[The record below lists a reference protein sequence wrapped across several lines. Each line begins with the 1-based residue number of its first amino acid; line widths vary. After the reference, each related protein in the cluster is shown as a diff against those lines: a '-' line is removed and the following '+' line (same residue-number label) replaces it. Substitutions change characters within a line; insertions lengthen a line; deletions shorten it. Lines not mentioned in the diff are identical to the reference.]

1 MPHDENP
8 NGSALFNVRNRSSR
22 KFKET
27 HLPPDFFDNGSV
39 NAEHSAVINSNP
51 YSVIIKE
58 ESVFGAKSGKSIE
71 HPSTLFS
78 TTEII
83 NMSNTDINIS
93 NRFGYVYRL
102 KPGTENSSLRRLTLE
117 DKEMVLRYGSGLY
130 IIVRH
135 LSNLESIVPT
145 VGLLNSIEN
154 SYKESGNNDDA
165 LFGITEN
172 RRLFG
177 KVLENKKELEDKISD
192 VIKATKGPY
201 STNLYLANSELVT
214 VFYYPEDIIRMNK
227 IIYDKELDIV
237 ISPNVVNYKQIIHP
251 SFSIEDSEIHQA
263 IRKELT
269 EQGKLESIKFITNKE
284 NGKIYRK
291 MGNKIQVIKGEK
303 PTNGE
308 DSGLYIYTS
317 YLNDEDNI
325 EATNVFIPYRDKEAL
340 QEHGYFTTSDEART
354 YNSEIEIRKLKQ
366 QEVILNNQFKEQE
379 REHELKVRQLNEEI
393 NQKERELKE
402 LKLKLDHIETLDN
415 HENSREERTFKREE
429 RTYQAENREVE
440 RKYRLIDRNL
450 DLEEKVIEE
459 RSKRVK
465 AEVAAASA
473 GSADTS
479 RNLASTA
486 GIITGTA
493 AIVGAVTK
501 VVSDSKKTS
510 AVGTIAKKGF
520 LALSTS
526 SVATKAVAG
535 VAGKSAIGASA
546 FAGISSIGAA
556 LPIIG
561 AAAAVVGIGY
571 LIFKG
576 IGKLF
581 DF

>member
-1 MPHDENP
+1 MSNDEYQ

-27 HLPPDFFDNGSV
+27 HLPSDFFNNNTV
-39 NAEHSAVINSNP
+39 NAEHSDVINGNP

-58 ESVFGAKSGKSIE
+58 DSYFGAKSGKSIE

-102 KPGTENSSLRRLTLE
+102 KPGTENSSLRRLTLK

-165 LFGITEN
+165 LFGVTEN

-251 SFSIEDSEIHQA
+251 SFSIEESELHQV
-263 IRKELT
+263 IQKELT
-269 EQGKLESIKFITNKE
+269 KQSRLESIKFITNKE
-284 NGKIYRK
+284 NGKIYRRV
-291 MGNKIQVIKGEK
+291 GNKIQTIGGEK

-308 DSGLYIYTS
+308 ESGLYIYTS
-317 YLNDEDNI
+317 YLNEEDCI
-325 EATNVFIPYRDKEAL
+325 EVVKVFIPYHDKETL
-340 QEHGYFTTSDEART
+340 QEHGYFCTSDEART

-366 QEVILNNQFKEQE
+366 QEVILNNQFKERE

-402 LKLKLDHIETLDN
+402 LKLKLDHIETLSS

-429 RTYQAENREVE
+429 REYLTEKQQDD

-465 AEVAAASA
+465 AEIAAASA
-473 GSADTS
+473 GSSDTS

-486 GIITGTA
+486 GIITGAA
-493 AIVGAVTK
+493 AIAGAVTK
-501 VVSDSKKTS
+501 VITDSKKTTTTG
-510 AVGTIAKKGF
+510 VIAKKGF
-520 LALSTS
+520 LALSASGAAS
-526 SVATKAVAG
+526 SAVAG
-535 VAGKSAIGASA
+535 IASKSAMG

-556 LPIIG
+556 LPVIG

-571 LIFKG
+571 LLFKG
-576 IGKLF
+576 IEKLF

>member
-1 MPHDENP
+1 MSNDEYQ

-27 HLPPDFFDNGSV
+27 HLPSDFFNNNTV
-39 NAEHSAVINSNP
+39 NAEHSDVISGNP

-58 ESVFGAKSGKSIE
+58 DSYFGAKSGKSIE

-102 KPGTENSSLRRLTLE
+102 KPGTENSSLRRLTLK

-165 LFGITEN
+165 LFGVTEN

-251 SFSIEDSEIHQA
+251 SFSIEESELHQV
-263 IRKELT
+263 IQKELT
-269 EQGKLESIKFITNKE
+269 KQGRLESIKFITNKE
-284 NGKIYRK
+284 NGKIYRRV
-291 MGNKIQVIKGEK
+291 GNKIQTIGGEK

-308 DSGLYIYTS
+308 ESGLYIYTS
-317 YLNDEDNI
+317 YLNEEDCI
-325 EATNVFIPYRDKEAL
+325 EVVKVFIPYHDKETL
-340 QEHGYFTTSDEART
+340 QEHGYFCTSDEART

-366 QEVILNNQFKEQE
+366 QEVILNNQFKERE

-402 LKLKLDHIETLDN
+402 LKLKLDHIETLSS

-429 RTYQAENREVE
+429 REYLTEKQQDD

-465 AEVAAASA
+465 AEIAAASA
-473 GSADTS
+473 GSSDTS

-486 GIITGTA
+486 GIITGAA
-493 AIVGAVTK
+493 AIAGAVTK
-501 VVSDSKKTS
+501 VITDSKKTTTTG
-510 AVGTIAKKGF
+510 VIAKKGF
-520 LALSTS
+520 LALSASGAAS
-526 SVATKAVAG
+526 SAVAG
-535 VAGKSAIGASA
+535 IASKSAMG

-556 LPIIG
+556 LPVIG

-571 LIFKG
+571 LLFKG
-576 IGKLF
+576 IEKLF

>member
-1 MPHDENP
+1 MSNDEYQ

-27 HLPPDFFDNGSV
+27 HLPSDFFNNNTV
-39 NAEHSAVINSNP
+39 NAEHSDVINGNP

-58 ESVFGAKSGKSIE
+58 DSYFGAKSGKSIE

-102 KPGTENSSLRRLTLE
+102 KPGTENSSLRRLTLK

-130 IIVRH
+130 IIVSH

-154 SYKESGNNDDA
+154 SCKESGNNDDA
-165 LFGITEN
+165 LFGVTEN

-251 SFSIEDSEIHQA
+251 SFSIEESELHQV
-263 IRKELT
+263 IQKELT
-269 EQGKLESIKFITNKE
+269 KQGRLESIKFITNKE
-284 NGKIYRK
+284 NGKIYRRV
-291 MGNKIQVIKGEK
+291 GNKIQTIGGEK

-308 DSGLYIYTS
+308 ESGLYIYTS
-317 YLNDEDNI
+317 YLNEEDGI
-325 EATNVFIPYRDKEAL
+325 EVVKVFIPYHDKETL
-340 QEHGYFTTSDEART
+340 QEHGYFCTSDEART

-366 QEVILNNQFKEQE
+366 QEVILNNQFKERE

-402 LKLKLDHIETLDN
+402 LKLKLDHIETLSS

-429 RTYQAENREVE
+429 REYLTEKQQDD

-465 AEVAAASA
+465 AEIAAASA
-473 GSADTS
+473 GSSDTS

-486 GIITGTA
+486 GIITGAA
-493 AIVGAVTK
+493 AIAGAVTK
-501 VVSDSKKTS
+501 VIIDSKKTTTTG
-510 AVGTIAKKGF
+510 VIAKKGF
-520 LALSTS
+520 LALSASGAAS
-526 SVATKAVAG
+526 SAVAG
-535 VAGKSAIGASA
+535 IASKSAMG

-556 LPIIG
+556 LPVIG

-571 LIFKG
+571 LLFKG
-576 IGKLF
+576 IEKLF

>member
-1 MPHDENP
+1 MSNDEYQ

-27 HLPPDFFDNGSV
+27 HLPSDFFSNNTV
-39 NAEHSAVINSNP
+39 NAEHSDVINGNP

-58 ESVFGAKSGKSIE
+58 DSYFGAKSGKSIE

-102 KPGTENSSLRRLTLE
+102 KPGTENSSLRRLTLK

-165 LFGITEN
+165 LFGVTEN

-251 SFSIEDSEIHQA
+251 SFSIEESELHQV
-263 IRKELT
+263 IQKELT
-269 EQGKLESIKFITNKE
+269 KQGRLESIKFITNKE
-284 NGKIYRK
+284 NGKIYRRV
-291 MGNKIQVIKGEK
+291 GNKIQTIGGEK

-308 DSGLYIYTS
+308 ESGLYIYTS
-317 YLNDEDNI
+317 YLNEEDCI
-325 EATNVFIPYRDKEAL
+325 EVVKVFIPYHDKETL
-340 QEHGYFTTSDEART
+340 QEHGYFCTSDEART

-366 QEVILNNQFKEQE
+366 QEVILNNQFKERE

-402 LKLKLDHIETLDN
+402 LKLKLDHIETLSS

-429 RTYQAENREVE
+429 REYLTEKQQDD

-465 AEVAAASA
+465 AEIAAASA
-473 GSADTS
+473 GSSDTS

-486 GIITGTA
+486 GIITGAA
-493 AIVGAVTK
+493 AIAGAVTK
-501 VVSDSKKTS
+501 VITDSKKTTTTG
-510 AVGTIAKKGF
+510 VIAKKGF
-520 LALSTS
+520 LALSASGAAS
-526 SVATKAVAG
+526 SAVAG
-535 VAGKSAIGASA
+535 IASKSAMG

-556 LPIIG
+556 LPVIG

-571 LIFKG
+571 LLFKG
-576 IGKLF
+576 IEKLF

>member
-1 MPHDENP
+1 MSNDEYQ

-27 HLPPDFFDNGSV
+27 HLPSDFFSNNTV
-39 NAEHSAVINSNP
+39 NAEHSDVINGNP

-58 ESVFGAKSGKSIE
+58 DSYFGAKSGKSIE

-102 KPGTENSSLRRLTLE
+102 KPGTENSSLRRLTLK

-165 LFGITEN
+165 LFGVTEN

-201 STNLYLANSELVT
+201 STNIYLANSELVT

-251 SFSIEDSEIHQA
+251 SFSIEESELHQV
-263 IRKELT
+263 IQKELT
-269 EQGKLESIKFITNKE
+269 KQGRLESIKFITNKE
-284 NGKIYRK
+284 NGKIYRRV
-291 MGNKIQVIKGEK
+291 GNKIQTIGGEK

-308 DSGLYIYTS
+308 ESGLYIYTS
-317 YLNDEDNI
+317 YLNEEDCI
-325 EATNVFIPYRDKEAL
+325 EVVKVFIPYHDKETL
-340 QEHGYFTTSDEART
+340 QEHGYFCTSDEART

-366 QEVILNNQFKEQE
+366 QEVILNNQFKERE

-402 LKLKLDHIETLDN
+402 LKLKLDHIETLSS

-429 RTYQAENREVE
+429 REYLTEKQQDD

-465 AEVAAASA
+465 AEIAAASA
-473 GSADTS
+473 GSSDTS

-486 GIITGTA
+486 GIITGAA
-493 AIVGAVTK
+493 AIAGAVTK
-501 VVSDSKKTS
+501 VITDSKKTTTTG
-510 AVGTIAKKGF
+510 VITKKGF
-520 LALSTS
+520 LALSASGAAS
-526 SVATKAVAG
+526 SAVAG
-535 VAGKSAIGASA
+535 ITSKSAMG

-556 LPIIG
+556 LPVIG

-571 LIFKG
+571 LLFKG
-576 IGKLF
+576 IEKLF

>member
-1 MPHDENP
+1 MSNDEYQ

-27 HLPPDFFDNGSV
+27 HLPSDFFNNNTVD
-39 NAEHSAVINSNP
+39 AEHSDVINGNP

-58 ESVFGAKSGKSIE
+58 DSYFGAKSGKSIE

-117 DKEMVLRYGSGLY
+117 DKKLILSYGSGLY
-130 IIVRH
+130 IIVNH
-135 LSNLESIVPT
+135 LSNLESVVPT
-145 VGLLNSIEN
+145 VGLINSIEN
-154 SYKESGNNDDA
+154 NYKESGNTGDA

-251 SFSIEDSEIHQA
+251 SFSIEESELHQV
-263 IRKELT
+263 IQKELT
-269 EQGKLESIKFITNKE
+269 KQSRLESIKFITNKE
-284 NGKIYRK
+284 NGKIYRRV
-291 MGNKIQVIKGEK
+291 GNKIQTIGGEK

-308 DSGLYIYTS
+308 ESGLYIYTS
-317 YLNDEDNI
+317 YLNEEDCI
-325 EATNVFIPYRDKEAL
+325 EVVKVFIPYHDKETL
-340 QEHGYFTTSDEART
+340 QEHGYFCTSDEART

-366 QEVILNNQFKEQE
+366 QEVILNNQFKERE

-402 LKLKLDHIETLDN
+402 LKLKLDHIETLSS

-429 RTYQAENREVE
+429 REYLTEKQQDD

-465 AEVAAASA
+465 AEIAAASA
-473 GSADTS
+473 GSSDTS

-510 AVGTIAKKGF
+510 TVGTIAKKGF

-526 SVATKAVAG
+526 SAATKAVAG
-535 VAGKSAIGASA
+535 IASKSAMG

-556 LPIIG
+556 LPVIG

-571 LIFKG
+571 LLFKG
-576 IGKLF
+576 IEKLF

>member
-1 MPHDENP
+1 MSNDEYQ

-27 HLPPDFFDNGSV
+27 HLPSDFFNNNTV
-39 NAEHSAVINSNP
+39 NAEHSDVINGNP

-58 ESVFGAKSGKSIE
+58 DSYFGAKSGKSIE

-102 KPGTENSSLRRLTLE
+102 KPGTENSSLRRLTLK

-154 SYKESGNNDDA
+154 SYKESGNNDDT
-165 LFGITEN
+165 LFGVTEN

-251 SFSIEDSEIHQA
+251 SFSIEESELHQV
-263 IRKELT
+263 IQKELT
-269 EQGKLESIKFITNKE
+269 KQSRLESIKFITNKE
-284 NGKIYRK
+284 NGKIYRRV
-291 MGNKIQVIKGEK
+291 GNKIQTIGGEK

-308 DSGLYIYTS
+308 ESGLYIYTS
-317 YLNDEDNI
+317 YLNEEDCI
-325 EATNVFIPYRDKEAL
+325 EVVKVFIPYHDKETL
-340 QEHGYFTTSDEART
+340 QEHGYFCTSDEART

-366 QEVILNNQFKEQE
+366 QEVILNNQFKERE

-402 LKLKLDHIETLDN
+402 LKLKLDHIETLSS

-429 RTYQAENREVE
+429 REYLTEKQQDD

-465 AEVAAASA
+465 AEIAAASA
-473 GSADTS
+473 GSSDTS

-486 GIITGTA
+486 GIITGAA
-493 AIVGAVTK
+493 AIAGAVTK
-501 VVSDSKKTS
+501 VITDSKKTTTTG
-510 AVGTIAKKGF
+510 VIAKKGF
-520 LALSTS
+520 LALSASGAAS
-526 SVATKAVAG
+526 SAVAG
-535 VAGKSAIGASA
+535 IASKSAMG

-556 LPIIG
+556 LPVIG

-571 LIFKG
+571 LLFKG
-576 IGKLF
+576 IEKLF

>member
-1 MPHDENP
+1 MSNDEYQ

-27 HLPPDFFDNGSV
+27 HLPSDFFNNNTV
-39 NAEHSAVINSNP
+39 NAEHSDVINGNP

-58 ESVFGAKSGKSIE
+58 DSYFGAKSGKSIE

-102 KPGTENSSLRRLTLE
+102 KPGTENSSLRRLTLK

-165 LFGITEN
+165 LFGVTEN

-251 SFSIEDSEIHQA
+251 SFSIEESELHQV
-263 IRKELT
+263 IQKELT
-269 EQGKLESIKFITNKE
+269 KQGRLESIKFITNKE
-284 NGKIYRK
+284 NGKIYRRV
-291 MGNKIQVIKGEK
+291 GNKIQTIGGEK

-308 DSGLYIYTS
+308 ESGLYIYTS
-317 YLNDEDNI
+317 YLNEEDCI
-325 EATNVFIPYRDKEAL
+325 EVVKVFIPYHDKETL
-340 QEHGYFTTSDEART
+340 QEHGYFCTSDEART

-366 QEVILNNQFKEQE
+366 QEVILNNQFKERE

-402 LKLKLDHIETLDN
+402 LKLKLDHIETLSS

-429 RTYQAENREVE
+429 REYLTEKQQDD

-465 AEVAAASA
+465 AEIAAASA
-473 GSADTS
+473 GSSDTS

-486 GIITGTA
+486 GIITGAA
-493 AIVGAVTK
+493 AIAGAVTK
-501 VVSDSKKTS
+501 VITDSKKTTTTG
-510 AVGTIAKKGF
+510 VIAKKGF
-520 LALSTS
+520 LALSASGAAS
-526 SVATKAVAG
+526 SAVAG
-535 VAGKSAIGASA
+535 IASKSAMG

-556 LPIIG
+556 LPVIG

-571 LIFKG
+571 LLFKG
-576 IGKLF
+576 IEKLF

>member
-1 MPHDENP
+1 MSNDEYQ

-27 HLPPDFFDNGSV
+27 HLPSDFFNNNTV
-39 NAEHSAVINSNP
+39 NAEHSDVINGNP

-58 ESVFGAKSGKSIE
+58 DSYFGAKSGKSIE

-102 KPGTENSSLRRLTLE
+102 KPGTENSSLRRLTLK

-165 LFGITEN
+165 LFGVTEN

-214 VFYYPEDIIRMNK
+214 IFYYPEDIIRMNK

-251 SFSIEDSEIHQA
+251 SFSIEESELHQV
-263 IRKELT
+263 IQKELT
-269 EQGKLESIKFITNKE
+269 KQGRLESIKFITNKE
-284 NGKIYRK
+284 NGKIYRRV
-291 MGNKIQVIKGEK
+291 GNKIQTIGGEK

-308 DSGLYIYTS
+308 ESGLYIYTS
-317 YLNDEDNI
+317 YLNEEDCI
-325 EATNVFIPYRDKEAL
+325 EVVKVFIPYHDRETL
-340 QEHGYFTTSDEART
+340 QEHGYFCTSDEART

-366 QEVILNNQFKEQE
+366 QEVILNNQFKERE
-379 REHELKVRQLNEEI
+379 REHEFKVRQLNEEI

-402 LKLKLDHIETLDN
+402 LKLKLDHIETLSS

-429 RTYQAENREVE
+429 REYLTEKQQDD

-465 AEVAAASA
+465 AEIAAASA
-473 GSADTS
+473 GSSDTS

-486 GIITGTA
+486 GIITGAA
-493 AIVGAVTK
+493 AIAGAVTK
-501 VVSDSKKTS
+501 VITDSKKTTTTG
-510 AVGTIAKKGF
+510 VIAKKGF
-520 LALSTS
+520 LALSASGATS
-526 SVATKAVAG
+526 SAVAG
-535 VAGKSAIGASA
+535 ITSKSAMG

-556 LPIIG
+556 LPVIG

-571 LIFKG
+571 LLFKG
-576 IGKLF
+576 IEKLF

>member
-1 MPHDENP
+1 MSNDEYQ

-27 HLPPDFFDNGSV
+27 HLPSDFFSNNTV
-39 NAEHSAVINSNP
+39 NAEHSDVINGNP

-58 ESVFGAKSGKSIE
+58 DSYFGAKSGKSIE

-102 KPGTENSSLRRLTLE
+102 KPGTENSSLRRLTLK

-165 LFGITEN
+165 LFGVTEN

-214 VFYYPEDIIRMNK
+214 IFYYPEDIIRMNK

-251 SFSIEDSEIHQA
+251 SFSIEESELHQV
-263 IRKELT
+263 IQKELT
-269 EQGKLESIKFITNKE
+269 KQGRLESIKFITNKE
-284 NGKIYRK
+284 NGKIYRRV
-291 MGNKIQVIKGEK
+291 GNKIQTIGGEK

-308 DSGLYIYTS
+308 ESGLYIYTS
-317 YLNDEDNI
+317 YLNEEDCI
-325 EATNVFIPYRDKEAL
+325 EVVKVFIPYHDKETL
-340 QEHGYFTTSDEART
+340 QEHGYFCTSDEART

-366 QEVILNNQFKEQE
+366 QEVILNNQFKERE

-402 LKLKLDHIETLDN
+402 LKLKLDHIETLSS

-429 RTYQAENREVE
+429 REYLTEKQQDD

-465 AEVAAASA
+465 AEIAAASA
-473 GSADTS
+473 GSSDTS

-486 GIITGTA
+486 GIITGAA
-493 AIVGAVTK
+493 AIAGAVTK
-501 VVSDSKKTS
+501 VITDSKKTTTTG
-510 AVGTIAKKGF
+510 VIAKKGF
-520 LALSTS
+520 LALSASGATS
-526 SVATKAVAG
+526 SAVAG
-535 VAGKSAIGASA
+535 ITSKSAMG

-556 LPIIG
+556 LPVIG

-571 LIFKG
+571 LLFKG
-576 IGKLF
+576 IEKLF

>member
-1 MPHDENP
+1 MSNDEYQ

-27 HLPPDFFDNGSV
+27 HLPSDFFSNNTV
-39 NAEHSAVINSNP
+39 NAEHSDVINGNP

-58 ESVFGAKSGKSIE
+58 DSYFGAKSGKSIE

-102 KPGTENSSLRRLTLE
+102 KPGTENSSLRRLTLK

-130 IIVRH
+130 IIVSH

-154 SYKESGNNDDA
+154 SCKESGNNDDA
-165 LFGITEN
+165 LFGVTEN

-251 SFSIEDSEIHQA
+251 SFSIEESELHQV
-263 IRKELT
+263 IQKELT
-269 EQGKLESIKFITNKE
+269 KQGRLESIKFITNKE
-284 NGKIYRK
+284 NGKIYRRV
-291 MGNKIQVIKGEK
+291 GNKIQTIGGEK

-308 DSGLYIYTS
+308 ESGLYIYTS
-317 YLNDEDNI
+317 YLNEEDGI
-325 EATNVFIPYRDKEAL
+325 EVVKVFIPYHDKETL
-340 QEHGYFTTSDEART
+340 QEHGYFCTSDEART

-366 QEVILNNQFKEQE
+366 QEVILNNQFKERE

-402 LKLKLDHIETLDN
+402 LKLKLDHIETLSS

-429 RTYQAENREVE
+429 REYLTEKQQDD

-465 AEVAAASA
+465 AEIAAASA
-473 GSADTS
+473 GSSDTS

-486 GIITGTA
+486 GIITGAA
-493 AIVGAVTK
+493 AIAGAVTK
-501 VVSDSKKTS
+501 VITDSKKTTTTG
-510 AVGTIAKKGF
+510 VIAKKGF
-520 LALSTS
+520 LALSASGAAS
-526 SVATKAVAG
+526 SAVAG
-535 VAGKSAIGASA
+535 IASKSAMG

-556 LPIIG
+556 LPVIG

-571 LIFKG
+571 LLFKG
-576 IGKLF
+576 IEKLF

>member
-1 MPHDENP
+1 MSNDEYQ

-27 HLPPDFFDNGSV
+27 HLPSDFFNNNTV
-39 NAEHSAVINSNP
+39 NAEHSDVISGNP

-58 ESVFGAKSGKSIE
+58 DSYFGAKSGKSIE

-102 KPGTENSSLRRLTLE
+102 KPGTENSSLRRLTLK

-165 LFGITEN
+165 LFGVTEN

-251 SFSIEDSEIHQA
+251 SFSIEESELHQV
-263 IRKELT
+263 IQKELT
-269 EQGKLESIKFITNKE
+269 KQGRLESIKFITNKE
-284 NGKIYRK
+284 NGKIYRRV
-291 MGNKIQVIKGEK
+291 GNKIQTIGGEK

-308 DSGLYIYTS
+308 ESGLYIYTS
-317 YLNDEDNI
+317 YLNEEDCI
-325 EATNVFIPYRDKEAL
+325 EVVKVFIPYHDKETL
-340 QEHGYFTTSDEART
+340 QEHGYFCTSDEART

-366 QEVILNNQFKEQE
+366 QEVILNNQFKERE

-402 LKLKLDHIETLDN
+402 LKLKLDHIETLSS

-429 RTYQAENREVE
+429 REYLTEKQQDD

-465 AEVAAASA
+465 AEIAAASA
-473 GSADTS
+473 GSSDTS

-486 GIITGTA
+486 GIITGAA
-493 AIVGAVTK
+493 AIAGAVTK
-501 VVSDSKKTS
+501 VITDSKKTTTTG
-510 AVGTIAKKGF
+510 VIAKKGF
-520 LALSTS
+520 LALSASGAAS
-526 SVATKAVAG
+526 SAVAG
-535 VAGKSAIGASA
+535 IASKSAMG
-546 FAGISSIGAA
+546 FAGISSIGAV
-556 LPIIG
+556 LPVIG

-571 LIFKG
+571 LLFKG
-576 IGKLF
+576 IEKLF

>member
-1 MPHDENP
+1 MSNDEYQ

-27 HLPPDFFDNGSV
+27 HLPSDFFNNNTV
-39 NAEHSAVINSNP
+39 NAEHSDVISGSP

-58 ESVFGAKSGKSIE
+58 DSYFGAKSGKSIE

-102 KPGTENSSLRRLTLE
+102 KPGTENSSLRRLTLK

-251 SFSIEDSEIHQA
+251 SFSIEESELHQV
-263 IRKELT
+263 IQKELT
-269 EQGKLESIKFITNKE
+269 KQGRLESIKFITNKE
-284 NGKIYRK
+284 NGKIYRRV
-291 MGNKIQVIKGEK
+291 GNKIQTIGGEK

-308 DSGLYIYTS
+308 ESGLYIYTS
-317 YLNDEDNI
+317 YLNEEDCI
-325 EATNVFIPYRDKEAL
+325 EVVKVFIPYHDKETL
-340 QEHGYFTTSDEART
+340 QEHGYFCTSDEART

-366 QEVILNNQFKEQE
+366 QEVILNNQFKERE

-402 LKLKLDHIETLDN
+402 LKLKLDHIETLSS

-429 RTYQAENREVE
+429 REYLTEKQQDD

-465 AEVAAASA
+465 AEIAAASA
-473 GSADTS
+473 GSSDTS

-486 GIITGTA
+486 GIITGAA
-493 AIVGAVTK
+493 AIAGAVTK
-501 VVSDSKKTS
+501 VITDSKKTTTTG
-510 AVGTIAKKGF
+510 VIAKKGF
-520 LALSTS
+520 LALSASGAAS
-526 SVATKAVAG
+526 SAVAG
-535 VAGKSAIGASA
+535 IASKSAMG
-546 FAGISSIGAA
+546 FAGISFIGAA
-556 LPIIG
+556 LPVIG

-571 LIFKG
+571 LLFKG
-576 IGKLF
+576 IEKLF

>member
-1 MPHDENP
+1 MSNDEYQ

-27 HLPPDFFDNGSV
+27 HLPSDFFNNNTV
-39 NAEHSAVINSNP
+39 NAEHSDVINGNP

-58 ESVFGAKSGKSIE
+58 DSYFGAKSGKSIE

-102 KPGTENSSLRRLTLE
+102 KPGTENSSLRRLTLK

-130 IIVRH
+130 IIVSH

-165 LFGITEN
+165 LFGVTEN

-251 SFSIEDSEIHQA
+251 SFSIEESELHQV
-263 IRKELT
+263 IQKELT
-269 EQGKLESIKFITNKE
+269 KQGRLESIKFITNKE
-284 NGKIYRK
+284 NGKIYRRV
-291 MGNKIQVIKGEK
+291 GNKIQTIGGEK

-308 DSGLYIYTS
+308 ESGLYIYTS
-317 YLNDEDNI
+317 YLNEEDCI
-325 EATNVFIPYRDKEAL
+325 EVVKVFIPYHDKETL
-340 QEHGYFTTSDEART
+340 QEHGYFCTSDEART

-366 QEVILNNQFKEQE
+366 QEVILNNQFKERE

-402 LKLKLDHIETLDN
+402 LKLKLDHIETLSS

-429 RTYQAENREVE
+429 REYLTEKQQDD

-465 AEVAAASA
+465 AEIAAASA
-473 GSADTS
+473 GSSDTS

-486 GIITGTA
+486 GIITGAA
-493 AIVGAVTK
+493 AIAGAVTK
-501 VVSDSKKTS
+501 VITDSKKTTTTG
-510 AVGTIAKKGF
+510 VIAKKGF
-520 LALSTS
+520 LALSASGAAS
-526 SVATKAVAG
+526 SAVAG
-535 VAGKSAIGASA
+535 IASKSAMG

-556 LPIIG
+556 LPVIG

-571 LIFKG
+571 LLFKG
-576 IGKLF
+576 IEKLF

>member
-1 MPHDENP
+1 MSNDEYQ

-27 HLPPDFFDNGSV
+27 HLPSDFFNNNTV
-39 NAEHSAVINSNP
+39 NAEHSDVINGNP

-58 ESVFGAKSGKSIE
+58 DSYFGAKSGKSIE

-102 KPGTENSSLRRLTLE
+102 KPGTENSSLRRLTLK

-165 LFGITEN
+165 LFGVTEN

-251 SFSIEDSEIHQA
+251 SFSIEESELHQV
-263 IRKELT
+263 IQKELT
-269 EQGKLESIKFITNKE
+269 KQGRLESIKFITNKE
-284 NGKIYRK
+284 NGKIYRRV
-291 MGNKIQVIKGEK
+291 GNKIQTIGGEK

-308 DSGLYIYTS
+308 ESGLYIYTS
-317 YLNDEDNI
+317 YLNEEDCI
-325 EATNVFIPYRDKEAL
+325 EVVKVFIPYHDKETL
-340 QEHGYFTTSDEART
+340 QEHGYFCTSDEART

-366 QEVILNNQFKEQE
+366 QEVILNNQFKERE

-402 LKLKLDHIETLDN
+402 LKLKLDHIETLSS

-429 RTYQAENREVE
+429 REYLTEKQQDD

-465 AEVAAASA
+465 AEIAAASA
-473 GSADTS
+473 GSSDTS

-486 GIITGTA
+486 GIITGAA
-493 AIVGAVTK
+493 AIAGAVTK
-501 VVSDSKKTS
+501 VITDSKKTTTTG
-510 AVGTIAKKGF
+510 VIAKKGF
-520 LALSTS
+520 LALSASGAAS
-526 SVATKAVAG
+526 SAVAG
-535 VAGKSAIGASA
+535 IASKSAMG
-546 FAGISSIGAA
+546 FAGISSIGAV
-556 LPIIG
+556 LPVIG

-571 LIFKG
+571 LLFKG
-576 IGKLF
+576 IEKLF

>member
-1 MPHDENP
+1 MSNDEYQ

-27 HLPPDFFDNGSV
+27 HLPSDFFNNNTV
-39 NAEHSAVINSNP
+39 NAEHSDVINGNP

-58 ESVFGAKSGKSIE
+58 DSYFGAKSGKSIE

-102 KPGTENSSLRRLTLE
+102 KPGTENSSLRRLTLK

-130 IIVRH
+130 IIVSH

-154 SYKESGNNDDA
+154 SCKESGNNDDA
-165 LFGITEN
+165 LFGVTEN

-251 SFSIEDSEIHQA
+251 SFSIEESELHQV
-263 IRKELT
+263 IQKELT
-269 EQGKLESIKFITNKE
+269 KQGRLESIKFITNKE
-284 NGKIYRK
+284 NGKIYRRV
-291 MGNKIQVIKGEK
+291 GNKIQTIGGEK

-308 DSGLYIYTS
+308 ESGLYIYTS
-317 YLNDEDNI
+317 YLNEEDGI
-325 EATNVFIPYRDKEAL
+325 EVVKVFIPYHDKETL
-340 QEHGYFTTSDEART
+340 QEHGYFCTSDEART

-366 QEVILNNQFKEQE
+366 QEVILNNQFKERE

-402 LKLKLDHIETLDN
+402 LKLKLDHIETLSS

-429 RTYQAENREVE
+429 REYLTEKQQDD

-465 AEVAAASA
+465 AEIAAASA
-473 GSADTS
+473 GSSDTS

-486 GIITGTA
+486 GIITGAA
-493 AIVGAVTK
+493 AIAGAVTK
-501 VVSDSKKTS
+501 VITDSKKTTTTG
-510 AVGTIAKKGF
+510 VIAKKGF
-520 LALSTS
+520 LALSASGAAS
-526 SVATKAVAG
+526 SAVAG
-535 VAGKSAIGASA
+535 IASKSAMG

-556 LPIIG
+556 LPVIG

-571 LIFKG
+571 LLFKG
-576 IGKLF
+576 IEKLF

>member
-1 MPHDENP
+1 MSNDEYQ

-27 HLPPDFFDNGSV
+27 HLPSDFFNNNTV
-39 NAEHSAVINSNP
+39 NAEHSDVINGNP

-58 ESVFGAKSGKSIE
+58 DSYFGAKSGKSIE

-102 KPGTENSSLRRLTLE
+102 KPGTENSSLRRLTLK

-165 LFGITEN
+165 LFGVTEN

-251 SFSIEDSEIHQA
+251 SFSIEESELHQV
-263 IRKELT
+263 IQKELT
-269 EQGKLESIKFITNKE
+269 KQGRLESIKFITNKE
-284 NGKIYRK
+284 NGKIYRRV
-291 MGNKIQVIKGEK
+291 GNKIQTIGGEK

-308 DSGLYIYTS
+308 ESGLYIYTS
-317 YLNDEDNI
+317 YLNEEDCI
-325 EATNVFIPYRDKEAL
+325 EVVKVFIPYHDKETL
-340 QEHGYFTTSDEART
+340 QEHGYFCTSDEART

-366 QEVILNNQFKEQE
+366 QEVILNNQFKERE

-402 LKLKLDHIETLDN
+402 LKLKLDHIETLSS

-429 RTYQAENREVE
+429 REYLTEKQQDD

-459 RSKRVK
+459 RSKRIK
-465 AEVAAASA
+465 AEISAASA
-473 GSADTS
+473 GSSDTS

-486 GIITGTA
+486 GIITGAA
-493 AIVGAVTK
+493 AIAGAVTK
-501 VVSDSKKTS
+501 VITDSKKTTTTG
-510 AVGTIAKKGF
+510 VIVKKGF
-520 LALSTS
+520 LALSASGAAS
-526 SVATKAVAG
+526 SAVAG
-535 VAGKSAIGASA
+535 IASKSAMG
-546 FAGISSIGAA
+546 FAGISSIGAV
-556 LPIIG
+556 LPVIG

-571 LIFKG
+571 LLFKG
-576 IGKLF
+576 IEKLF

>member
-1 MPHDENP
+1 MSNDEYQ

-27 HLPPDFFDNGSV
+27 HLPSDFFNNNTV
-39 NAEHSAVINSNP
+39 NAEHSDVISGNP

-58 ESVFGAKSGKSIE
+58 DSYFGAKSGKSIE

-102 KPGTENSSLRRLTLE
+102 KPGTENSSLRRLTLK

-135 LSNLESIVPT
+135 LSNLESIMPT

-165 LFGITEN
+165 LFGVTEN

-251 SFSIEDSEIHQA
+251 SFSIEESELHQV
-263 IRKELT
+263 IQKELT
-269 EQGKLESIKFITNKE
+269 KQGRLESIKFITNKE
-284 NGKIYRK
+284 NGKIYRRV
-291 MGNKIQVIKGEK
+291 GNKIQTIGGEK

-308 DSGLYIYTS
+308 ESGLYIYTS
-317 YLNDEDNI
+317 YLNEEDCI
-325 EATNVFIPYRDKEAL
+325 EVVKVFIPYHDKETL
-340 QEHGYFTTSDEART
+340 QEHGYFCTSDEART

-366 QEVILNNQFKEQE
+366 QEVILNNQFKERE

-402 LKLKLDHIETLDN
+402 LKLKLDHIETLSS

-429 RTYQAENREVE
+429 REYLTEKQQDD

-465 AEVAAASA
+465 AEIAAASA
-473 GSADTS
+473 GSSDTS

-486 GIITGTA
+486 GIITGAA
-493 AIVGAVTK
+493 AIAGAVTK
-501 VVSDSKKTS
+501 VITDSKKTTTTG
-510 AVGTIAKKGF
+510 VIAKKGF
-520 LALSTS
+520 LALSASGAAS
-526 SVATKAVAG
+526 SAVAG
-535 VAGKSAIGASA
+535 IASKSAMG

-556 LPIIG
+556 LPVIG

-571 LIFKG
+571 LLFKG
-576 IGKLF
+576 IEKLF

>member
-1 MPHDENP
+1 MSNDEYQ

-27 HLPPDFFDNGSV
+27 HLPSDFFNNNTV
-39 NAEHSAVINSNP
+39 NAEHSDVINGNP

-58 ESVFGAKSGKSIE
+58 DSYFGAKSGKSIE

-102 KPGTENSSLRRLTLE
+102 KPGTENSSLRRLTLK

-165 LFGITEN
+165 LFGVTEN

-251 SFSIEDSEIHQA
+251 SFSIEESELHQV
-263 IRKELT
+263 IQKELT
-269 EQGKLESIKFITNKE
+269 KQSRLESIKFITNKE
-284 NGKIYRK
+284 NGKIYRRV
-291 MGNKIQVIKGEK
+291 GNKIQTIGGEK

-308 DSGLYIYTS
+308 ESGLYIYTS
-317 YLNDEDNI
+317 YLNEEDCI
-325 EATNVFIPYRDKEAL
+325 EVVKVFIPYHDKETL
-340 QEHGYFTTSDEART
+340 QEHGYFCTSDEART

-366 QEVILNNQFKEQE
+366 QEVILNNQFKERE

-402 LKLKLDHIETLDN
+402 LKLKLDHIETLSS

-429 RTYQAENREVE
+429 REYLTEKQQDD

-465 AEVAAASA
+465 AEIAAASA
-473 GSADTS
+473 GSSDTS

-486 GIITGTA
+486 GIITGAA
-493 AIVGAVTK
+493 AIAGAVTK
-501 VVSDSKKTS
+501 VITDSKKTTTTG
-510 AVGTIAKKGF
+510 VIAKKGF
-520 LALSTS
+520 LALS
-526 SVATKAVAG
+526 
-535 VAGKSAIGASA
+535 AS
-546 FAGISSIGAA
+546 GAA
-556 LPIIG
+556 LPVIG

-571 LIFKG
+571 LLFKG
-576 IGKLF
+576 IEKLF

>member
-1 MPHDENP
+1 MSY
-8 NGSALFNVRNRSSR
+8 NGNQGNSIFNVRNRSNR
-22 KFKET
+22 RFKET
-27 HLPPDFFDNGSV
+27 HLPPDFFNENNENTV
-39 NAEHSAVINSNP
+39 NAEHSDLINNKP
-51 YSVIIKE
+51 HSVIIKD
-58 ESVFGAKSGKSIE
+58 SSMFGAKSGKSIE

-117 DKEMVLRYGSGLY
+117 DKELVLRYGSGLY
-130 IIVRH
+130 IIVSH
-135 LSNLESIVPT
+135 LSNLESVVPT

-154 SYKESGNNDDA
+154 SYKESGNTDDA

-172 RRLFG
+172 RRLFA
-177 KVLENKKELEDKISD
+177 KVLENRKELEDKITD

-214 VFYYPEDIIRMNK
+214 VFYYPEEIIRMNK

-251 SFSIEDSEIHQA
+251 SFSIEDSELHQA

-291 MGNKIQVIKGEK
+291 LGNKIQVINGEK

-325 EATNVFIPYRDKEAL
+325 EVVNVFIPYRDKETL

-379 REHELKVRQLNEEI
+379 REHELKVRKLNEEI

-402 LKLKLDHIETLDN
+402 LKLKLDHIETLGN

-479 RNLASTA
+479 RNIASAA

-501 VVSDSKKTS
+501 VVSDSKKSS

-520 LALSTS
+520 LALSAS
-526 SVATKAVAG
+526 SAATNAVAG
-535 VAGKSAIGASA
+535 VAAKSASA
-546 FAGISSIGAA
+546 FAGISSLGAA
-556 LPIIG
+556 LPVIG
-561 AAAAVVGIGY
+561 AAAAAVGIGY

>member
-1 MPHDENP
+1 MSNDEYQ

-27 HLPPDFFDNGSV
+27 HLPSDFFNNNTV
-39 NAEHSAVINSNP
+39 NAEHSDVINGNP

-58 ESVFGAKSGKSIE
+58 DSYFGAKSGKSIE

-102 KPGTENSSLRRLTLE
+102 KPGTENSSLRRLTLK

-154 SYKESGNNDDA
+154 SYKESGNNDDV
-165 LFGITEN
+165 LFGVTEN

-214 VFYYPEDIIRMNK
+214 IFYYPEDIIRMNK

-251 SFSIEDSEIHQA
+251 SFSIEESELHQV
-263 IRKELT
+263 IQKELT
-269 EQGKLESIKFITNKE
+269 KQGRLESIKFITNKE
-284 NGKIYRK
+284 NGKIYRRV
-291 MGNKIQVIKGEK
+291 GNKIQTIGGEK

-308 DSGLYIYTS
+308 ESGLYIYTS
-317 YLNDEDNI
+317 YLNEEDCI
-325 EATNVFIPYRDKEAL
+325 EVVKVFIPYHDKETL
-340 QEHGYFTTSDEART
+340 QEHGYFCTSDEART

-366 QEVILNNQFKEQE
+366 QEVILNNQFKERE

-402 LKLKLDHIETLDN
+402 LKLKLDHIETLSS

-429 RTYQAENREVE
+429 REYLTEKQQDD

-465 AEVAAASA
+465 AEIAAASA
-473 GSADTS
+473 GSSDTS

-486 GIITGTA
+486 GIITGAA
-493 AIVGAVTK
+493 AIAGAVTK
-501 VVSDSKKTS
+501 VITDSKKTTTTG
-510 AVGTIAKKGF
+510 VIAKKGF
-520 LALSTS
+520 LALSASGAAS
-526 SVATKAVAG
+526 SAVAG
-535 VAGKSAIGASA
+535 ITSKSAMG

-556 LPIIG
+556 LPVIG

-571 LIFKG
+571 LLFKG
-576 IGKLF
+576 IEKLF